1 MINNS
6 DSESETVTMF
16 SESVD
21 SVDHCLE
28 VQDEMINIQN
38 EIIDVLQREIKE
50 LNITIELLKK
60 ICKVSWDKNA
70 YNGIRMFIISK

>member
-6 DSESETVTMF
+6 DSESESVSMF

-28 VQDEMINIQN
+28 VQDEIINQ
-38 EIIDVLQREIKE
+38 LREQIKQ
-50 LNITIELLKK
+50 LHITIELLKK
-60 ICKVSWDKNA
+60 LCKVTWSNDA

>member
-1 MINNS
+1 MNTNS

-28 VQDEMINIQN
+28 VQDEIINQ
-38 EIIDVLQREIKE
+38 LREQIKQ
-50 LNITIELLKK
+50 LHITIELLKK
-60 ICKVSWDKNA
+60 LCKVTWSNDA
-70 YNGIRMFIISK
+70 YNGVIECL